1 MTAFP
6 SFRFLL
12 ALGAAALAASALP
25 AQSEP
30 AATEPDRM
38 TARIETCEA
47 ILREFQ
53 ADKQIA
59 IPEEVLRGAQGL
71 VIVNQVKG
79 GLIVGLQYGY
89 GVILARRPD
98 GTWSVPVFLRAG
110 EASVG
115 LQLGGHRAET
125 IYVINDEAAVRLLF
139 LGRTNFGVDAG
150 AQAGPRA
157 YEKELIN
164 RELLAARV
172 LVYTRNQGYYAG
184 ATVKT
189 GWLDRDDRANR
200 DYYHTPHTLPELLYG
215 DVVRVTPQVRPLVD
229 YVTAITR

>member
-1 MTAFP
+1 MFALTRLR
-6 SFRFLL
+6 SLL
-12 ALGAAALAASALP
+12 ALAALCLAPAAF
-25 AQSEP
+25 AQTEP
-30 AATEPDRM
+30 ASEPDRM

-59 IPEEVLRGAQGL
+59 IPDEVLRRAQGL

-79 GLIVGLQYGY
+79 GLVVGLQYGY

-157 YEKELIN
+157 YEKELTN
-164 RELLAARV
+164 RELLEARV

-200 DYYHTPHTLPELLYG
+200 EYYHTPHTLPEILYG